1 MERLDSLIHRRRALL
16 QDRADLYA
24 DLQQVNQQILAEMK
38 AQDITRADGVI
49 MSTRRTFRPFIAAA
63 LLDERLVSTDER
75 AAVYKTVIDPE
86 ALKEQFPDIYEQACT
101 RGEPYVVSVPHRD
114 EGAEADAC

>member
-1 MERLDSLIHRRRALL
+1 MNRLDSLIHRRRTLL
-16 QDRADLYA
+16 QDRADLDA
-24 DLQQVNQQILAEMK
+24 DIAEVNQRIIAEMK

-75 AAVYKTVIDPE
+75 MGVYKEVIDPE

-114 EGAEADAC
+114 EGAEAGAC

>member
-1 MERLDSLIHRRRALL
+1 MDRLDALIHRRRALL

-24 DLQQVNQQILAEMK
+24 DLTEVNQQIIAEMQ

-49 MSTRRTFRPFIAAA
+49 VSTRRTFRPFIAAA
-63 LLDERLVSTDER
+63 LLDEQLVSTDER
-75 AAVYKTVIDPE
+75 MGMYKRTIDPE

>member
-1 MERLDSLIHRRRALL
+1 MNRLDSLIHRRRALI

-24 DLQQVNQQILAEMK
+24 DLQQVNQRIIAEMK

-49 MSTRRTFRPFIAAA
+49 VSTRCTFRPFIAAA
-63 LLDERLVSTDER
+63 LLDERRVSTDER
-75 AAVYKTVIDPE
+75 MGLYKKIIDPE

-101 RGEPYVVSVPHRD
+101 RGEPYVVSVPCRD
-114 EGAEADAC
+114 EGADAC

>member
-16 QDRADLYA
+16 QDRADLDA
-24 DLQQVNQQILAEMK
+24 DLTEVNQQILAEMK

-49 MSTRRTFRPFIAAA
+49 VSTRRTFRPFIAAA

-75 AAVYKTVIDPE
+75 MGVYKKTIDPE

-101 RGEPYVVSVPHRD
+101 RGEPYVMSAPCRD
-114 EGAEADAC
+114 EEADAC